1 MMYESES
8 VVGERGQ
15 ITIPKKIRDME
26 GIKANDTVVIKL
38 EDDKIIVE
46 KALNRKQKDALM
58 KEYFLKYAQLDEQMA
73 KDWDSVSSEADENL
87 DDY

>member
-1 MMYESES
+1 MYESES
-8 VVGERGQ
+8 IVGERGQ

-58 KEYFLKYAQLDEQMA
+58 KEYFLKYAPLEAQMA
-73 KDWDSVSSEADENL
+73 KDWDAVSTEADENL